1 MRTRGDRGLTRLSL
15 ALLEGVY
22 GIPVDRTKIPLLKNT
37 VLDVAGEPCDAFN
50 IIATIPRKATPG
62 PGYFR
67 DVDYADFTQT
77 DLYDEMVSES
87 SDYADFTTNSSYQVP
102 EGLAHTDFAV
112 RYEPKSDPS
121 DEVVQKSMQKFFRR
135 RGQFHYYS
143 DCFWEY
149 ITPWLDEYTVPY
161 HCLNDSEIR
170 DQVAYRRTEFKSAGV
185 GFSKSQFFHPDHVA
199 WKFYQDSLQTGS
211 YGGLSFAALKVELRA
226 IEKDQRVFWVGDFYN
241 YVLQAR
247 VMSWFVDAI
256 THLSKTTLGPFY
268 TTFSPWRST
277 VNLVT
282 RAAEQLECEPQD
294 VFYLCADFKKS
305 ECNDYGETLVL
316 LFEYLL
322 RRREG
327 VDAEVYGLML
337 RILSG
342 FQNSLFV
349 DPITGL
355 LIQRS
360 PDMADINMS
369 GIYITGVLT
378 VMRWTTTM
386 FGIIRKLQWR
396 AVPINNG
403 DDHVIAI
410 RRQDIHRY
418 KVSDYV
424 NAIRD
429 IGGDVEIE
437 SEDWIPAFPDPEL
450 GEPLGKFIFS
460 GVSYERDPFKPYM
473 SPAKVISHLYYATD
487 KTKVTARLDAIKSY
501 YTASYYNTP
510 LREHLREFFKFM
522 VSKYGVHST
531 LPSDREVERI
541 YNHDCTCVP
550 QSAEEGGR
558 LMNNS
563 MSTKASK
570 TTTPSTKGGNKNNNA
585 KKQGKLSKGAKLM
598 KRAANN
604 NQAVTHNV
612 QEMVHKMMKKEMALT
627 RKVASVERLSEL
639 SSKLDVNCR
648 RAMRLILCP
657 DELEEAKSLPVLPT
671 SVVNRQYGVKFWGQN
686 QLTFGTNNIL
696 ITAAGQHSLAFVCA
710 NTMANVCSAGDIL
723 LIDSGSPD
731 FAFRASDIPSV
742 PAGAWGYG
750 TNVSQCPRLVPRTS
764 AGFMLSTSADS
775 VNLAAEISPPTP
787 VRFTGQMH
795 MIVYDGANYYRTG
808 CNVANA
814 QFLLCGSATA
824 TRTTSAATASFGFA
838 FSTTSA
844 TILGFNTA
852 ITLSPIL
859 YGNGQDVRE
868 ALTQTGSFQFQPQD
882 QTVYPNLY
890 PANNHRLKV
899 YPSTLTTGISYT
911 NYFCQGGESGPF
923 GPGPAVQGGALWVNT
938 TYQTTLTNISQRC
951 LQTGMGAL
959 SVTDKDW
966 NGCNIRSG
974 IASVNPMI
982 GEITVP
988 DLAYANGEMP
998 GGASTTSGTVT
1009 GVLSNSPTAGWGDCC
1024 AFSITVF
1031 RLANVLSASPVA
1043 FPFVIRTDS
1052 WFVAFVS
1059 AISAFYSRPG
1069 MYSEEFAN
1077 FLQESATW
1085 PGIASYHS
1093 FWKFFSSVWEGVK
1106 DVGSRAAAAALGAA
1120 KGVAVDALVPMLM
1133 AL

>member
-1 MRTRGDRGLTRLSL
+1 MRTRGDRSLTSLSL

-50 IIATIPRKATPG
+50 IIATIPRKTTPG
-62 PGYFR
+62 PGYYR
-67 DVDYADFTQT
+67 DLDYADFTDT
-77 DLYDEMVSES
+77 DISEEMVSEQ
-87 SDYADFTTNSSYQVP
+87 SDYAVFSSSNPFRLP

-121 DEVVQKSMQKFFRR
+121 DEIVQKSMQKFFRR

-143 DCFWEY
+143 DCFWEF
-149 ITPWLDEYTVPY
+149 ITPWLDEYTEPY
-161 HCLNDSEIR
+161 HCLNDDEIR

-185 GFSKSQFFHPDHVA
+185 GFSKSQFFHPEHNA
-199 WKFYQDSLQTGS
+199 WKFYQQTLDTGS
-211 YGGLSFAALKVELRA
+211 YAGLSFAALKVELRA

-282 RAAEQLECEPQD
+282 RASEQLGCEPQD

-305 ECNDYGETLVL
+305 ECNDYGETLIL

-322 RRREG
+322 RRGEG
-327 VDAEVYGLML
+327 IDAEVYGLML
-337 RILSG
+337 RILTG
-342 FQNSLFV
+342 FQTSLFV

-355 LIQRS
+355 LIERS

-369 GIYITGVLT
+369 GIYITSVLT

-386 FGIIRKLQWR
+386 FGIIRKLQWH

-418 KVSDYV
+418 RVSDYV

-487 KTKVTARLDAIKSY
+487 KTKVVARLDAIKSY

-522 VSKYGVHST
+522 VRKYGVPMV

-558 LMNNS
+558 LKNNS

-570 TTTPSTKGGNKNNNA
+570 TATPSTKGGNNKTM
-585 KKQGKLSKGAKLM
+585 KKGKAVRFNT
-598 KRAANN
+598 RAAQNESK
-604 NQAVTHNV
+604 QALTAPALI
-612 QEMVHKMMKKEMALT
+612 QKYIKKEHALT
-627 RKVASVERLSEL
+627 KKVASMEKLAMMSQ
-639 SSKLDVNCR
+639 KLDVNCR

-671 SVVNRQYGVKFWGQN
+671 SVTNRQYGVKFFGNEQV
-686 QLTFGTNNIL
+686 TFGTNNVL
-696 ITAAGQHSLAFVCA
+696 VTAAGQHSLAFVIQSA
-710 NTMANVCSAGDIL
+710 VTNVCAAGDL
-723 LIDSGSPD
+723 LIIDSGSPD
-731 FAFRASDIPSV
+731 YAFRASDIPSV
-742 PAGAWGYG
+742 PTGAWSYG
-750 TNVSQCPRLVPRTS
+750 STSARCPRLMPRPS
-764 AGFMLSTSADS
+764 SGFLLTTSADAS
-775 VNLAAEISPPTP
+775 NTAAEIYPPTP
-787 VRFTGQMH
+787 IKFTGIARF
-795 MIVYDGANYYRTG
+795 IVFDGTNYYQT
-808 CNVANA
+808 
-814 QFLLCGSATA
+814 QFDAVNCQVLLCGAAFA
-824 TRTTSAATASFGFA
+824 TRVSQGAEAGFGYSFTT
-838 FSTTSA
+838 TTGVV
-844 TILGFNTA
+844 LGINKNMKVQP
-852 ITLSPIL
+852 LL
-859 YGNGQDVRE
+859 YTNGADVRQ
-868 ALTQTGSFQFQPQD
+868 ALTQTGSFQFLPQD
-882 QTVYPNLY
+882 QTVYPNVY
-890 PANNHRLKV
+890 PANNHRIKI
-899 YPSTLTTGISYT
+899 YPSTLATGISYT
-911 NYFCQGGESGPF
+911 NYYCQGGESGPF
-923 GPGPAVQGGALWVNT
+923 GPAASINGTALWENT
-938 TYQTTLTNISQRC
+938 TYQMTLTQLSQRC

-959 SVTDKDW
+959 SVEDKDW

-974 IASVNPMI
+974 LASVNPMI
-982 GEITVP
+982 GQMTVP
-988 DLAYANGEMP
+988 DLAYGNGDMP
-998 GGASTTSGTVT
+998 SSASTTVGSVA
-1009 GVLSNSPTAGWGDCC
+1009 GVLSNNPSAGWGDCC

-1031 RLANVLSASPVA
+1031 RLANTVTASPVL
-1043 FPFVIRTDS
+1043 FPAVIRTDS
-1052 WFVAFVS
+1052 WFVAFVN

-1069 MYSEEFAN
+1069 QYSEEFAN
-1077 FLQESATW
+1077 FMQEASTW

-1093 FWKFFSSVWEGVK
+1093 FWKFFSKVWDGVK

>member
-22 GIPVDRTKIPLLKNT
+22 GIPVDRTNIPLLKNT

-50 IIATIPRKATPG
+50 IVATIPRKTTPG

-77 DLYDEMVSES
+77 EIYDEMVSES
-87 SDYADFTTNSSYQVP
+87 SDYADFTKNCSYQVP

-121 DEVVQKSMQKFFRR
+121 DEIVQKSMQKFFRR

-185 GFSKSQFFHPDHVA
+185 GFSKSQFFHPDHAA

-322 RRREG
+322 RRGEG
-327 VDAEVYGLML
+327 IDAEVYGLML

-369 GIYITGVLT
+369 GIYITSVLT

-386 FGIIRKLQWR
+386 FGIIRKLGWR

-418 KVSDYV
+418 KVIDYV

-558 LMNNS
+558 LKNNS
-563 MSTKASK
+563 MSTKTGK
-570 TTTPSTKGGNKNNNA
+570 TSTPSTKGGKNNNGGKNA
-585 KKQGKLSKGAKLM
+585 KMTKSAKFA
-598 KRAANN
+598 KRAASNS
-604 NQAVTHNV
+604 QKVTLNV
-612 QEMVHKMMKKEMALT
+612 PAMLQKTMKKEQMLM
-627 RKVASVERLSEL
+627 KQVASMEKLSEL
-639 SSKLDVNCR
+639 SQKLDVNCR

-671 SVVNRQYGVKFWGQN
+671 AVTNRQYGVKFFGQE
-686 QLTFGTNNIL
+686 QATFGTNNIL
-696 ITAAGQHSLAFVCA
+696 VTAAGQHTLAFVISNSVA
-710 NTMANVCSAGDIL
+710 TVCTAGDLL
-723 LIDSGSPD
+723 LIDSGSVD
-731 FAFRASDIPSV
+731 FAFRATDVPTV

-750 TNVSQCPRLVPRTS
+750 ATTSKCPRLISRPSSGFLMSTTAS
-764 AGFMLSTSADS
+764 A
-775 VNLAAEISPPTP
+775 NIAAEISPPTP
-787 VRFTGQMH
+787 VRFTGAIKM
-795 MIVYDGANYYRTG
+795 VVNDGANYYQTG
-808 CNVANA
+808 SDVLNA
-814 QFLLCGSATA
+814 QVLLCGAAICSRATC
-824 TRTTSAATASFGFA
+824 AAEAAFGYSFQ
-838 FSTTSA
+838 TTSA
-844 TILGFNTA
+844 TVVGQQTQ
-852 ITLSPIL
+852 ITLTPL
-859 YGNGQDVRE
+859 LFTNGSDVRQS
-868 ALTQTGSFQFQPQD
+868 LTQTGSFQYMPQD
-882 QTVYPNLY
+882 QTCYPNLY
-890 PANNHRLKV
+890 PANNHRIKI
-899 YPSTLTTGISYT
+899 YPSTLQTGISYT
-911 NYFCQGGESGPF
+911 NFYCQGGESGPF
-923 GPGPAVQGGALWVNT
+923 GPGNVAQGGAAWVNT
-938 TYQTTLTNISQRC
+938 NFQTTIANISQRC

-959 SVTDKDW
+959 SVEDKDW

-982 GEITVP
+982 GEVLIP
-988 DLAYANGEMP
+988 DLAYATGEMP
-998 GGASTTSGTVT
+998 GGATVT
-1009 GVLSNSPTAGWGDCC
+1009 VGSVNGVLSNSPTAGWGDCC
-1024 AFSITVF
+1024 AFSITIF
-1031 RLANVLSASPVA
+1031 RLANVVSATPA
-1043 FPFVIRTDS
+1043 QYPIVIRTDA
-1052 WFVAFVS
+1052 WFVAFVN
-1059 AISAFYSRPG
+1059 ALSAFYSRPG

-1077 FLQESATW
+1077 FLQEAATW

-1093 FWKFFSSVWEGVK
+1093 FWKFFSKVWDGAK